1 MYKLRYGVELPETF
15 KIKVTPEQ
23 SEAVQK
29 HLFSKGVAWASGH
42 KEVRYITIPF
52 LFVSENTL
60 LCATTSEFFT
70 NDVSPEISFSDYF
83 EYAEP
88 KNSATDL
95 VLKFLQKHDTK
106 ISTEVY
112 AKRGGDD
119 YELEIKAEVKENG
132 VYTRF
137 EVTLSSKDM
146 KKANTFISAVSAVIG
161 VNYSS
166 LKIHELEREN
176 TVLRSDLKTARN
188 FDRAYYRLRV
198 QELRKKIYELT
209 KAKTEVK
216 EDFPKKWCIKIT
228 KKNRDLLNKY
238 LSDNRSKYV
247 GWTPNWAVSLC
258 SMYFFSESVHK
269 YSHSSIDTLPGFTV
283 IKTKQFKQLLNEK
296 IS

>member
-1 MYKLRYGVELPETF
+1 MYKLREGVELPKTF

-29 HLFSKGVAWASGH
+29 HLFSNSVSWASEH
-42 KEVRYITIPF
+42 REVRYITIPF

-60 LCATTSEFFT
+60 ICATTLDFFT

-83 EYAEP
+83 ECE
-88 KNSATDL
+88 NFATDL

-106 ISTEVY
+106 ISTYVCG
-112 AKRGGDD
+112 KRGGDD
-119 YELEIKAEVKENG
+119 YELEIKAEVVQNG
-132 VYTRF
+132 VSIVFDTR
-137 EVTLSSKDM
+137 LSANEM
-146 KKANTFISAVSAVIG
+146 GKAYTFISKVSAVIGIG

-176 TVLRSDLKTARN
+176 NILRSDLETARKFN
-188 FDRAYYRLRV
+188 RDYYRLWV
-198 QELRKKIYELT
+198 HELRKKIYELT
-209 KAKTEVK
+209 KAETAVN

-228 KKNRDLLNKY
+228 KKNIDILNKY

-247 GWTPNWAVSLC
+247 GWTPTWAVSFC

-296 IS
+296 IF

>member
-1 MYKLRYGVELPETF
+1 MYKIRDGVELPETF

-23 SEAVQK
+23 SEALQK
-29 HLFSKGVAWASGH
+29 HLFSSGVSWASGH
-42 KEVRYITIPF
+42 KEVRYITSPF

-60 LCATTSEFFT
+60 LCANTSEFFT
-70 NDVSPEISFSDYF
+70 NGTSPEIIFSDYF
-83 EYAEP
+83 ECE
-88 KNSATDL
+88 NSATDL
-95 VLKFLQKHDTK
+95 VLKFLQKHHTK

-119 YELEIKAEVKENG
+119 YELEIKAEVKEKG

-137 EVTLSSKDM
+137 VVTLSGKDIG
-146 KKANTFISAVSAVIG
+146 KANTFISTVSAVLG
-161 VNYSS
+161 LNPVG
-166 LKIHELEREN
+166 LKAYELAREN
-176 TVLRSDLKTARN
+176 TMLRSDLETARN
-188 FDRAYYRLRV
+188 FNRAYYRLRV